1 MKRTKRV
8 LLLLMVLILAAGFP
22 AVNVSAA
29 NTKSQVLY
37 VGEDFTYDFHFM
49 GKILKVTYSN
59 KKVAS
64 TIKIEDNTLHFKAKA
79 IGTTT
84 ITVKGEKYTYK
95 INLTVK
101 KMDVTA
107 SFVKK
112 LQDGTYLVKIKN
124 KMKKIFVESAS
135 FTAVL
140 QSPDGEFLEFSGISA
155 SALNPGATVY
165 MVFRPNEAYEA
176 DLSKSKL
183 ELDGF
188 EIERGE
194 GIKLT
199 DCTTKMIV
207 TDTMGGKITPGDSE
221 ITFKIKS
228 KASDP
233 ASTYYTVMWYDAAG
247 KTIAVEDKYHG
258 DISPKEECEISAYPP
273 KQEYGPVSYKLAVRA
288 YSKVYPTPN
297 LDNFD
302 IPHVKD

>member
-1 MKRTKRV
+1 MKRIKRV
-8 LLLLMVLILAAGFP
+8 LLLLMVLILITGYP

-29 NTKSQVLY
+29 NTRSEVLY
-37 VGEDFTYDFHFM
+37 VGEDYTYDFYFM

-59 KKVAS
+59 KKVAE
-64 TIKIEDNTLHFKAKA
+64 TIKIERNSLHFKAKA
-79 IGTTT
+79 LGTTT

-107 SFVKK
+107 TFIKK
-112 LQDGTYLVKIKN
+112 LQDGTYLVKFKN
-124 KMKKIFVESAS
+124 KMKNIFVESVC
-135 FTAVL
+135 FAVVL
-140 QSPDGEFLEFSGISA
+140 RSQEDGFLEFSEINVSG
-155 SALNPGATVY
+155 LNPGATVY
-165 MVFRPNEAYEA
+165 MVFKPDEDYEV
-176 DLSKSKL
+176 DLTKSKL

-194 GIKLT
+194 GIKFT
-199 DCTTKMIV
+199 DCTAKMVV
-207 TDTMGGKITPGDSE
+207 TDTMGGKLAPGESE

-247 KTIAVEDKYHG
+247 KMIAVEDKYYG
-258 DISPKEECEISAYPP
+258 DISPNEEREIWAFPP

-288 YSKVYPTPN
+288 YSKVYPTPD

-302 IPHVKD
+302 IPIVKD

>member
-8 LLLLMVLILAAGFP
+8 MLLLMVLILATGLP

-29 NTKSQVLY
+29 NTRNEVLY
-37 VGEDFTYDFHFM
+37 VGEDYTYDFYFM

-59 KKVAS
+59 KKVAE
-64 TIKIEDNTLHFKAKA
+64 TLNIERNSLNFKAKA
-79 IGTTT
+79 LGTTT

-107 SFVKK
+107 TFVKK

-124 KMKKIFVESAS
+124 KMKKVFVESAY
-135 FTAVL
+135 FAAVL
-140 QSPDGEFLEFSGISA
+140 QSPDGEFLEFSGVRV

-165 MVFRPNEAYEA
+165 RVFKPGEDYEA

-183 ELDGF
+183 ELDSF
-188 EIERGE
+188 EREKGE
-194 GIKLT
+194 GIKIT
-199 DCTTKMIV
+199 DCTAKMVV
-207 TDTMGGKITPGDSE
+207 TDTMGGKLAPGETE

-247 KTIAVEDKYHG
+247 KMIAVEDKYHG
-258 DISPKEECEISAYPP
+258 DISPNEEREIWAFPP

-288 YSKVYPTPN
+288 YSKVYPTPD

-302 IPHVKD
+302 IPIVKD